1 MKKII
6 KSFLKYV
13 TLTLIISVLAAFPLS
28 LGVYAIS
35 SYASINTSFLIC
47 FILTLVICFYLFI
60 SVNPFTEWYSPSND
74 DNKSN
79 ECHKTEKEIDL

>member
-1 MKKII
+1 M
-6 KSFLKYV
+6 
-13 TLTLIISVLAAFPLS
+13 
-28 LGVYAIS
+28 
-35 SYASINTSFLIC
+35 
-47 FILTLVICFYLFI
+47 TLVICFYLFI